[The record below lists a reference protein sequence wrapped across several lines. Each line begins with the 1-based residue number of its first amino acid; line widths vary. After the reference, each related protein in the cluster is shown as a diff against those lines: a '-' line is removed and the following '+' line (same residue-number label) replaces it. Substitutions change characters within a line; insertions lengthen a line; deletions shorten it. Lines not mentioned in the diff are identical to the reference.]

1 MSGPGTI
8 AADTAVRAAG
18 ADLQTGPAG
27 AATLRLSGR
36 WRIADGLPPVQ
47 AVLDGLGDRRE
58 LRVDGSTLEGWDSG
72 LLASLHGLERALAV
86 RDARLVD
93 EGLPEG
99 VRRLL
104 ALARER
110 SGAGVSAAQP
120 RHPDLLERLGLRAE
134 EAWAGLL
141 DVLDFVGE
149 TALALGALARG
160 RARLRRV
167 DLALALAEAGVRA
180 LPITALI
187 SVLVGV
193 ILAFI
198 GGVQLT
204 QFGAEVFVA
213 NLVAIGM
220 LREMGAMMAAVIMAG
235 RTGAA
240 YAAEIGTM
248 VVNEEVDALSTL
260 GVEPMEFLVL
270 PRVLG
275 LVLMLPLLTVY
286 ADLLGILGGA
296 AVGVGLY
303 GIPAPVYLDQSRRF
317 LSLADGSVGLA
328 KAFVFAVVVG
338 LAGCCHGIRCGRSS
352 AAVGV
357 ATTRAVVAGIVLI
370 VLTDALMTVMFHA
383 VGL

>member
-1 MSGPGTI
+1 MLASARPSPGIRTCSSGWGSGP
-8 AADTAVRAAG
+8 RRP
-18 ADLQTGPAG
+18 GPAF
-27 AATLRLSGR
+27 
-36 WRIADGLPPVQ
+36 
-47 AVLDGLGDRRE
+47 
-58 LRVDGSTLEGWDSG
+58 STCSTSS
-72 LLASLHGLERALAV
+72 AS
-86 RDARLVD
+86 
-93 EGLPEG
+93 
-99 VRRLL
+99 
-104 ALARER
+104 
-110 SGAGVSAAQP
+110 
-120 RHPDLLERLGLRAE
+120 
-134 EAWAGLL
+134 
-141 DVLDFVGE
+141 

-167 DLALALAEAGVRA
+167 DLTLALAEAGVRA

-328 KAFVFAVVVG
+328 KAVVFAVVVG
-338 LAGCCHGIRCGRSS
+338 LAGCYHGIRCGRSS

>member
-8 AADTAVRAAG
+8 AADTAVRAAE

-27 AATLRLSGR
+27 AATLQLSGR
-36 WRIADGLPPVQ
+36 WRIADGLPSVQ

-72 LLASLHGLERALAV
+72 LLAYLHGLERALAV

-141 DVLDFVGE
+141 DVLDFIGE

-167 DLALALAEAGVRA
+167 DLTLALAEAGVRA

-317 LSLADGSVGLA
+317 LSLADGTVGLA

-338 LAGCCHGIRCGRSS
+338 LAGCYQGIRCGRSS

>member
-1 MSGPGTI
+1 MS
-8 AADTAVRAAG
+8 AADTGVRAAG
-18 ADLQTGPAG
+18 ADLRTDPAG
-27 AATLRLSGR
+27 AAVLRLTGR
-36 WRIADGLPPVQ
+36 WRLADGLPPVR
-47 AVLDGLGDRRE
+47 AVLEGLGDRRE
-58 LRVDGSTLEGWDSG
+58 LRVDGSALEGWDSG
-72 LLASLHGLERALAV
+72 LLAYLHGLERALAA
-86 RDARLVD
+86 RGARLVD
-93 EGLPEG
+93 DGLPEG

-104 ALARER
+104 ALARDA
-110 SGAGVSAAQP
+110 SSAGVSAAQP
-120 RHPDLLERLGLRAE
+120 HHSDPLERLGLGAE
-134 EAWAGLL
+134 AAWAGLL
-141 DVLDFVGE
+141 DVLDFVGD
-149 TALALGALARG
+149 TALALAALARG

-167 DLALALAEAGVRA
+167 DLALALAEAGARA

-193 ILAFI
+193 VLAFI

-204 QFGAEVFVA
+204 QFGAEVYVA

-296 AVGVGLY
+296 AVGIGLY

-317 LSLADGSVGLA
+317 LSLADGTVGLA
-328 KAFVFAVVVG
+328 KAVVFAVVVG
-338 LAGCCHGIRCGRSS
+338 LAGCYHGIRCGRSS

-370 VLTDALMTVMFHA
+370 VVTDALMTVMFHA

>member
-1 MSGPGTI
+1 VSEPGTI
-8 AADTAVRAAG
+8 AAAAAVRAAG

-27 AATLRLSGR
+27 AAMLRLSGR
-36 WRIADGLPPVQ
+36 WRIADGLPSVQ

-72 LLASLHGLERALAV
+72 LLAYLHGLERALAA
-86 RDARLVD
+86 RDAKLVD

-141 DVLDFVGE
+141 DVLDFVGD

-167 DLALALAEAGVRA
+167 DLTLALAEAGVRA

-275 LVLMLPLLTVY
+275 LVPMLPLLTVY

-317 LSLADGSVGLA
+317 LSLADGTVGLA
-328 KAFVFAVVVG
+328 KAVVFAVVVG
-338 LAGCCHGIRCGRSS
+338 LAGCYHGIRCGRSS